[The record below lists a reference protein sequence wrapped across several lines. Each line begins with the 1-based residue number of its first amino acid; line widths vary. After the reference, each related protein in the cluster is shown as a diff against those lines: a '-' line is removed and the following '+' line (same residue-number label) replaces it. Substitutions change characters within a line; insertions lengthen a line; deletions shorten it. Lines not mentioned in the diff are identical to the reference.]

1 MQNPPQSE
9 AKVLDGQFWSDL
21 GMKYEEAYG
30 EDEGLVKI
38 VQKWLSYLP
47 PASTVLEC
55 GCGTGKPIAR
65 TIADGGFHYHGIDLA
80 SGMVALCQKQ
90 VPEGKYQVVNMVEYV
105 PKIQYDGAVA
115 SFSHFE
121 LTPEQHIKM
130 ARNWMEWIRPG
141 GFLLLSTIT
150 GDVEHGGPKSWDP
163 ESGGAKSWDP
173 ESGCATGVDT
183 TFMGNRI
190 LITVYTQEGWRK
202 LLQDAGFELIHTQT
216 DYFHPKENVSPA
228 EPRYYI
234 IARKPLN
241 A

>member
-1 MQNPPQSE
+1 MENRPQTE
-9 AKVLDGQFWSDL
+9 ARVLDAQFWSDL

-30 EDEGLVKI
+30 DDEGLVKM

-65 TIADGGFHYHGIDLA
+65 TIADAGYHYHGIDLA

-90 VPEGKYQVVNMVEYV
+90 VPEGTYQVVNMVEYV
-105 PKIQYDGAVA
+105 PSILYDGVVA

-121 LTPEQHIKM
+121 LTPEQHQKM
-130 ARNWMEWIRPG
+130 AHNWMQWIRPG
-141 GFLLLSTIT
+141 GFLFLSTIT
-150 GDVEHGGPKSWDP
+150 GGVEHGEPKSWDP
-163 ESGGAKSWDP
+163 EAGHAKSWDP

-190 LITVYTQEGWRK
+190 LVTVYTQEGWKK
-202 LLQDAGFELIHTQT
+202 LLQDAGFELVHIET
-216 DYFHPKENVSPA
+216 DYFQPKEDVSPG
-228 EPRYYI
+228 EPRYYV
-234 IARKPLN
+234 IAKRP
-241 A
+241 